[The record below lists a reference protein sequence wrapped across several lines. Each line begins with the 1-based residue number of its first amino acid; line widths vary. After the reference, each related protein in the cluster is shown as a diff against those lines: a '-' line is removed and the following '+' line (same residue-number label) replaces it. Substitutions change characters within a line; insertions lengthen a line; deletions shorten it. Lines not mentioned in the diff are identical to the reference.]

1 MYLNTLSIFNYKSC
15 QGISVDFF
23 KDDPT
28 TIIGINDSGK
38 SAILKSIGLLLDPKS
53 TFNISGETR
62 ATSDI
67 SNTLLGSEQ
76 CLEIFKK
83 LNILPF
89 SDQINGTA
97 VLGEFIIE
105 DEEYT
110 YEFKESLSEQL
121 RWSLESF
128 ANKKIYL
135 LKLYEPGDSN
145 GKYFLYTNDAETPLS
160 LWNKKAADLTQ
171 TRKELG
177 VTDDDIRNDNSR
189 GRFGNLEIIRG
200 IYSKTSLRPVWS
212 EYPSFIKADLPKFPV
227 YRYID
232 WNTSLADIENLA
244 NDVMKKHI
252 EDSKIALAAQAA
264 DVSKNATEEV
274 NKEFES
280 LTTELTRDL
289 NNISA
294 IKAKVTFTVSEK
306 VSDIII
312 NKTTSDGDIRLDSQ
326 GEGVKRQI
334 LFAFLKWANTR
345 NSDESETSHKQFIWC
360 FDEPESH
367 LYPTAQRDLFAI
379 LAGLSKGN
387 YQIILGTHST
397 IFIDRLR
404 LNEIYK
410 IKLEEK
416 YSEILKCTTID
427 DVHDIL
433 GVRNSDILFFD
444 IFLAV
449 EGETDIILLPHFY
462 KLYSGKSLEEN
473 AIKLIPLNGSGNY
486 KHNRQILENIL
497 GDFKKVES
505 TVHYVFDADTGET
518 GSNVYLLGTCD
529 IEDVFPNSIW
539 IRLVQEKCDVEV
551 TEDELNALRGQLDPN
566 LESRK
571 FHKLLAALVAN
582 KSGQTM
588 YLPSKRIC
596 AQIIQTYIINIDQI
610 PANIIDVLK
619 HIKNVKELESAV
631 IKEVIPIVIQKDI
644 STKGGM
650 IVE

>member
-15 QGISVDFF
+15 QGISLDFF

-38 SAILKSIGLLLDPKS
+38 SAILKSIGLLLDPK
-53 TFNISGETR
+53 TAFNISGDTR

-67 SNTLLGSEQ
+67 SNTLLGSEK
-76 CLEIFKK
+76 CAEIFNK
-83 LNILPF
+83 LDLLPF

-97 VLGEFIIE
+97 ILGEFIIE

-110 YEFKESLSEQL
+110 NEFKESLSEQL

-135 LKLYEPGDSN
+135 LKFYESGDSL
-145 GKYFLYTNDAETPLS
+145 GKYFLYTNDAEKPLS
-160 LWNKKAADLTQ
+160 LWNKKAAELTQ
-171 TRKELG
+171 ARKELG
-177 VTDDDIRNDNSR
+177 VTDEDIRNDNSK
-189 GRFGNLEIIRG
+189 GRFGNLEVIRG
-200 IYSKTSLRPVWS
+200 IYSKTTLKPVWS
-212 EYPSFIKADLPKFPV
+212 EYPSFIKADLPQFPV

-252 EDSKIALAAQAA
+252 EDSKKALADQAA

-280 LTTELTRDL
+280 MTKELTRGL
-289 NNISA
+289 SNISA
-294 IKAKVTFTVSEK
+294 IKAKVTFTVAEK

-345 NSDESETSHKQFIWC
+345 NFEETETSHKQFIWC

-444 IFLAV
+444 LFLAV
-449 EGETDIILLPHFY
+449 EGETDIILFPHFY
-462 KLYSGKSLEEN
+462 KLYSGKSLEED

-486 KHNRQILENIL
+486 KHNKEVLKNIL
-497 GDFKKVES
+497 GDFKKIES
-505 TVHYVFDADTGET
+505 TVHYIFDTDTEETGE
-518 GSNVYLLGTCD
+518 NVYLLGVCD
-529 IEDVFPNSIW
+529 IEDIFPNEIW
-539 IRLVQEKCDVEV
+539 IRLVQEKCGLEI
-551 TEDELNALRGQLDPN
+551 TNEELENIRGQLNPKVGAT
-566 LESRK
+566 K
-571 FHKLLAALVAN
+571 FHKKLGSLVAQ
-582 KSGQTM
+582 KSAQTV
-588 YLPSKRIC
+588 YLPSKRDS
-596 AQIIQTYIINIDQI
+596 AQIIQTYITDVEQI
-610 PANIIDVLK
+610 PKSIIDILK
-619 HIKNVKELESAV
+619 QIKFNNLQAA
-631 IKEVIPIVIQKDI
+631 IEVEEVHLAQV
-644 STKGGM
+644 
-650 IVE
+650 VEETDTTV

>member
-15 QGISVDFF
+15 QGISIDFF

-38 SAILKSIGLLLDPKS
+38 SAIIKSIGLLLDPK
-53 TFNISGETR
+53 TPFNISGDTR

-76 CLEIFKK
+76 CAEIFKK

-89 SDQINGTA
+89 SDQINGSA
-97 VLGEFIIE
+97 ILGEFIIE

-110 YEFKESLSEQL
+110 DEFKESLSEQL

-135 LKLYEPGDSN
+135 LKAYEPGDST
-145 GKYFLYTNDAETPLS
+145 GKYFLYTNDAEKPLG
-160 LWNKKAADLTQ
+160 LWNKKATELTQ
-171 TRKELG
+171 ARKELG
-177 VTDDDIRNDNSR
+177 VTDEDIRNDNSK

-200 IYSKTSLRPVWS
+200 IYSKTTLKPVWS

-252 EDSKIALAAQAA
+252 EDSKKALADQAA

-280 LTTELTRDL
+280 LTKELTRDL

-294 IKAKVTFTVSEK
+294 IKAKVTFTVAEK

-345 NSDESETSHKQFIWC
+345 NSEETETSHKQFIWC

-379 LAGLSKGN
+379 LAGLSQGN

-410 IKLEEK
+410 IKLKEK

-427 DVHDIL
+427 DVHDVL
-433 GVRNSDILFFD
+433 GVRNSDILFYD
-444 IFLAV
+444 LFLAV
-449 EGETDIILLPHFY
+449 EGETDIVLLPHFY
-462 KLYSGKSLEEN
+462 KLHSGKSLEEN

-486 KHNRQILENIL
+486 KHNKQILENIL

-505 TVHYVFDADTGET
+505 TVHYVFDSDTGET
-518 GSNVYLLGTCD
+518 GANVYLLGTCD
-529 IEDVFPNSIW
+529 IEDLFPNEVW
-539 IRLVQEKCDVEV
+539 IRLVQEKCGIGV
-551 TEDELNALRGQLDPN
+551 TDDELNGLRGQLDPKIEN
-566 LESRK
+566 RK

-582 KSGQTM
+582 KSGQTV

-596 AQIIQTYIINIDQI
+596 AQIIQKYIITIEQVPN
-610 PANIIDVLK
+610 AIINVLEK
-619 HIKNVKELESAV
+619 IKNVQKLDPPVIEAENSTVVEVSDLHES
-631 IKEVIPIVIQKDI
+631 DTT
-644 STKGGM
+644 SR
-650 IVE
+650 